1 MAKSTA
7 AKKSTNG
14 RKPNALHT
22 KLIALMARKD
32 GATLTDIKKAGWK
45 FPAIV
50 ALKIAERRGYKV
62 SVKKPKPGELT
73 RYVAKAGAA
82 K

>member
-1 MAKSTA
+1 
-7 AKKSTNG
+7 
-14 RKPNALHT
+14 
-22 KLIALMARKD
+22 MARKD